1 MSKDLETQLKIKMK
15 KFLTISAL
23 VLSTLSMAQNE
34 KIEVTYTSRLILPD
48 DFTFQPPSGGGGR
61 QMPKEMMDEMKKR
74 IQEPQES
81 TLTIFGE
88 QSSYKAIEKISNDQ
102 QNGGGR
108 GGMRMMRFG
117 GSDNVFK
124 DISTKSYM
132 KEVNM
137 MSKSYT
143 VKDELPN
150 FDWKMTR
157 ETRTIMGNEARKATS
172 EKDGKVITAWYSTKI
187 PAKNGPENYWGL
199 PGLILEVESE
209 VEQGPVKGKRIIVIS
224 DIKTL
229 NDKKAIEMPKAK
241 STITEADLEKL
252 QKEQR
257 ARFEQMRDQGVNRR
271 D

>member
-1 MSKDLETQLKIKMK
+1 MK
-15 KFLTISAL
+15 KILAISVF
-23 VLSTLSMAQNE
+23 VLSTLSFAQQE
-34 KIEVTYTSRLILPD
+34 KIEVTYTSRLILPE
-48 DFTFQPPSGGGGR
+48 DFTFQPPGGGGGR

-81 TLTIFGE
+81 VLTIFGE
-88 QSSYKAIEKISNDQ
+88 QSVYKAIEKISNDQ
-102 QNGGGR
+102 QSGPGGR

-117 GSDNVFK
+117 GNDNVYK
-124 DISTKSYM
+124 DISTKSYT

-137 MSKSYT
+137 MSKTYT

-150 FDWKMTR
+150 FDWKLTR
-157 ETRTIMGNEARKATS
+157 ETRTILGNEARKATA

-209 VEQGPVKGKRIIVIS
+209 IEQDPIKGKKIIVIS
-224 DIKTL
+224 NIKTS

-241 STITEADLEKL
+241 STITEADYEKL

-257 ARFEQMRDQGVNRR
+257 ERFEQMRDQGVNRR

>member
-1 MSKDLETQLKIKMK
+1 MK
-15 KFLTISAL
+15 KILAISAF
-23 VLSTLSMAQNE
+23 VLSTLSFAQQE
-34 KIEVTYTSRLILPD
+34 KIEVTYTSRLILPE
-48 DFTFQPPSGGGGR
+48 DFTFQPPGGGGGR

-81 TLTIFGE
+81 VLTIFGE
-88 QSSYKAIEKISNDQ
+88 QSVYKAIEKISNDQ
-102 QNGGGR
+102 QSGPGGR

-117 GSDNVFK
+117 GNDNVYK
-124 DISTKSYM
+124 DISTKSYT

-137 MSKSYT
+137 MSKTYT

-150 FDWKMTR
+150 FDWKLTR
-157 ETRTIMGNEARKATS
+157 ETRTILGNEARKATA

-209 VEQGPVKGKRIIVIS
+209 IEQGPIKGKKIIVIS
-224 DIKTL
+224 NIKTS

-241 STITEADLEKL
+241 STITEADYEKL

-257 ARFEQMRDQGVNRR
+257 ERFEQMRDQGVNRR

>member
-1 MSKDLETQLKIKMK
+1 MK
-15 KFLTISAL
+15 KILAISVF
-23 VLSTLSMAQNE
+23 VLSTLSFAQQE
-34 KIEVTYTSRLILPD
+34 KIEVTYTSRLILPE
-48 DFTFQPPSGGGGR
+48 DFTFQPPGGGGGR

-81 TLTIFGE
+81 VLTIFGE
-88 QSSYKAIEKISNDQ
+88 QSVYKAIEKISNDQ
-102 QNGGGR
+102 QSGPGGR

-117 GSDNVFK
+117 GNDNVYK
-124 DISTKSYM
+124 DISTKSYT

-137 MSKSYT
+137 MSKTYT

-150 FDWKMTR
+150 FDWKLTR
-157 ETRTIMGNEARKATS
+157 ETRTILGNEARKATA

-209 VEQGPVKGKRIIVIS
+209 IEQDPIKGKKIIVIS
-224 DIKTL
+224 NIKTS

-241 STITEADLEKL
+241 STITEADYEKL

-257 ARFEQMRDQGVNRR
+257 ERFEQMRNQGVNRR

>member
-1 MSKDLETQLKIKMK
+1 MK
-15 KFLTISAL
+15 KILFLSAIVISSL
-23 VLSTLSMAQNE
+23 TFAQQE
-34 KIEVTYTSRLILPD
+34 KIEVTYTSRLILPE
-48 DFTFQPPSGGGGR
+48 DFTFQPPGGGNGR
-61 QMPKEMMDEMKKR
+61 QMPKEMMEQMMKR

-81 TLTIFGE
+81 TLTIFGD
-88 QSSYKAIEKISNDQ
+88 QSNYKAIEKISNDQ
-102 QNGGGR
+102 QNGGGPGGR

-124 DISTKSYM
+124 NISTKSYM

-137 MSKSYT
+137 MSKTYT
-143 VKDELPN
+143 VKDDLPN
-150 FDWKMTR
+150 FDWKLTR
-157 ETRTIMGNEARKATS
+157 ETRTILGNEARKATA

-209 VEQGPVKGKRIIVIS
+209 IEQGPIKGKKIIVIS
-224 DIKTL
+224 DIKTS

-241 STITEADLEKL
+241 TTITEAEYEKL

-257 ARFEQMRDQGVNRR
+257 ERFEQMRDQGVNRR

>member
-1 MSKDLETQLKIKMK
+1 MK
-15 KFLTISAL
+15 KILAISAIVFSSL
-23 VLSTLSMAQNE
+23 AFAQQD
-34 KIEVTYTSRLILPD
+34 KIEITYTSRFILPE
-48 DFTFQPPSGGGGR
+48 DFTFQPPGGGEGR
-61 QMPKEMMDEMKKR
+61 QMPKEMMEEMKKR

-81 TLTIFGE
+81 TLTILGE
-88 QSSYKAIEKISNDQ
+88 QSVYKAIEKISNDQ
-102 QNGGGR
+102 QSGGPGGR

-117 GSDNVFK
+117 GNDNIYK
-124 DISTKSYM
+124 DISTKTYM
-132 KEVNM
+132 KDVNM

-150 FDWKMTR
+150 FEWKLTR
-157 ETRTIMGNEARKATS
+157 ETRTILGNEARKATA
-172 EKDGKVITAWYSTKI
+172 EKDGKLITAWYSTKI

-209 VEQGPVKGKRIIVIS
+209 VEQGPVKGKKIIVIS
-224 DIKTL
+224 DIKTS
-229 NDKKAIEMPKAK
+229 NEKKAIEMPKAK

-257 ARFEQMRDQGVNRR
+257 ERFEQMRNQGVNRR

>member
-1 MSKDLETQLKIKMK
+1 MK
-15 KFLTISAL
+15 KFLAISAF
-23 VLSTLSMAQNE
+23 VLSTLTMAQNE
-34 KIEVTYTSRLILPD
+34 KIEVTYTSRFILPE
-48 DFTFQPPSGGGGR
+48 DFTFQPPGGGGR

-81 TLTIFGE
+81 VLTIFGD
-88 QSSYKAIEKISNDQ
+88 QSSYKATEKISNDQ
-102 QNGGGR
+102 QSGPGGR

-117 GSDNVFK
+117 GNDNVYK
-124 DISTKSYM
+124 DISTKSYT

-137 MSKSYT
+137 MSKTYT
-143 VKDELPN
+143 IKDELPN
-150 FDWKMTR
+150 FDWKITR
-157 ETRTIMGNEARKATS
+157 ETRTILGNEARKATA

-209 VEQGPVKGKRIIVIS
+209 IEQGPIKGKKIIVIS
-224 DIKTL
+224 DIKTT
-229 NDKKAIEMPKAK
+229 NDKKALEMPKAK
-241 STITEADLEKL
+241 STITEADYEKL

-257 ARFEQMRDQGVNRR
+257 ERFEQMRNQGVNRR